1 MHIPKIAKHFL
12 IIIVLILSIN
22 SCTNKQE
29 NILGSVDQNRICIYL
44 DGNDLKYNTDIP
56 IAGFQFNLEPKGF
69 IDKELAC
76 KAEFTLIIPEEIKK
90 YNLK

>member
-1 MHIPKIAKHFL
+1 MLQIESLVQMSAL
-12 IIIVLILSIN
+12 SILSLPG
-22 SCTNKQE
+22 NKGKVVYLVSADKLKFIKK
-29 NILGSVDQNRICIYL
+29 ILPETRLYIETSVKNFKRGLAICE
-44 DGNDLKYNTDIP
+44 G
-56 IAGFQFNLEPKGF
+56 KGF